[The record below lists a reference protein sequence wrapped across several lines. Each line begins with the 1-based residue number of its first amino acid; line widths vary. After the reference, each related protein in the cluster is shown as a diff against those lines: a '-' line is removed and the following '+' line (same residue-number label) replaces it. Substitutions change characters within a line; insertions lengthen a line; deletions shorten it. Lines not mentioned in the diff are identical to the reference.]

1 MRDAAMPSAEARC
14 GPDRTEL
21 AAIAAT
27 AILVLVSIGLPGLSP
42 TPPLPLPPPPPPTA
56 SPHPPI
62 ELYAY
67 DGVTAY
73 DGAAHLP
80 HLFNLR
86 AAKLRTIGRT
96 APIDEVHNGGL
107 LHRGIWLFVLDQN
120 DRILMLRRAEHVATC
135 AASWG
140 LVGEHSDPGEAW
152 EATARRALREELGIS
167 VGVAAI
173 HQLPGLPVLFKARY
187 ESTGKKDLQCTA
199 LLVARLP
206 PNVDTS
212 ALQFDEDVAE
222 ARWVS
227 KREIEDALVAA
238 DEPRQSQRQRAA
250 PPSRDDAEREGNGNG
265 KNRATRVKR
274 LRRDSHSPPVQLALC
289 SSSIRELL
297 ALALRRLGSSG
308 VLAAGRGRGPRAV
321 PHSQ

>member
-1 MRDAAMPSAEARC
+1 MSSTDTEARC

-21 AAIAAT
+21 AAIVAT

-42 TPPLPLPPPPPPTA
+42 TPLLPLPPPPPTA

-96 APIDEVHNGGL
+96 APIDEVHNSGL
-107 LHRGIWLFVLDQN
+107 LHRGIWLFVIDQN

-173 HQLPGLPVLFKARY
+173 HQLPGLPVLFKHTY

-227 KREIEDALVAA
+227 KREIEDAMVAA
-238 DEPRQSQRQRAA
+238 DEPRQRQRAV
-250 PPSRDDAEREGNGNG
+250 PPSRDDDAEREGSG
-265 KNRATRVKR
+265 KNRATRAKR
-274 LRRDSHSPPVQLALC
+274 LRRDSRSPPVPLALC

-297 ALALRRLGSSG
+297 ALALQRLGSSG
-308 VLAAGRGRGPRAV
+308 VLAVGRGP
-321 PHSQ
+321 